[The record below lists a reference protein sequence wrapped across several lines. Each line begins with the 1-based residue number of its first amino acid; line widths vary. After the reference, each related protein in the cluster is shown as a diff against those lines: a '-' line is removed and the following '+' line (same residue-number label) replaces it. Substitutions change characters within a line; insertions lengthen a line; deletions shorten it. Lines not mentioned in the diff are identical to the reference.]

1 MEIESFSE
9 LETIEVGKM
18 FGFEAKKGDIFCLV
32 GDISAGK
39 THFTK
44 GFAKGLLIEDNISSP
59 TFTIVNKYDSGRL
72 DFNHFD
78 VYRLEDKDELI
89 NIGYED
95 YFYSDGVT
103 LIEWADMIKDF
114 IPEEAIWIK
123 IEKNLEKGND
133 YRIIT
138 VEV

>member
-18 FGFEAKKGDIFCLV
+18 FGVEAKKGDIFCLV